1 MTPDGEFTEREVGAA
16 LQELKEVRHDHRNLR
31 TIVMLVSEEQDNLRL
46 EHEKLKTRL
55 TTVASI
61 GVGLLS
67 LMGLVLQYMTRQV

>member
-1 MTPDGEFTEREVGAA
+1 MTSDGEFTEREVGAA

-31 TIVMLVSEEQDNLRL
+31 TIVTLVAEEQDNLRL

-55 TTVASI
+55 TTIASI